1 MLWCESLLHNYT
13 HDYSRKMSPS
23 QTFSISQPTTNLIE
37 LVLLNKP
44 TIVATF
50 NMLTAISL

>member
-1 MLWCESLLHNYT
+1 
-13 HDYSRKMSPS
+13 MSPS

-50 NMLTAISL
+50 NMLTAISLSNLQATVMFFEK